1 MSWGGRHVILLGD
14 PAQLPAIGQRDI
26 FGTYLWSRF
35 SILILREMKR
45 ATDPVLCRVLSKV
58 RLGVCDEEVT
68 EVLKSRLQ
76 PKNIHDIELD
86 KTVVICSTR
95 KECEEINSAC
105 IERVAGSSV
114 VYDAIDSDHHGNP
127 LREAD
132 IEKLNRCRERLPDK
146 LVLKVGARVVQRRNL
161 DIQGGW
167 VNGTMAVVTHL
178 HSNCIVIQK
187 LTNPSHKYP
196 IPRFRQRIEVRGASY
211 SIMRQQFPLQ
221 LAYGV
226 TVHRVLCRKQLCVSV
241 TNSLSLDRLM
251 LHLAVSGSW
260 KILCCGILN
269 HLS

>member
-1 MSWGGRHVILLGD
+1 MDIECNCSLEEGTVQVAKLKKTDVLVIDEFSMLDGFLCRSAEKLCRKFCKKGMSSKPWGGRHVILLGD

-26 FGTYLWSRF
+26 FGTYLWTRF
-35 SILILREMKR
+35 SILVLREMKR

-68 EVLKSRLQ
+68 EVLKSRFQ

-105 IERVAGSSV
+105 IERVGGSSV
-114 VYDAIDSDHHGNP
+114 VYDAIDSDHHGNL

-132 IEKLNRCRERLPDK
+132 IEKLLPDK
-146 LVLKVGARVVQRRNL
+146 LVLKVGARVVLRRNL
-161 DIQGGW
+161 DIPGGW

-187 LTNPSHKYP
+187 LTNPSPFPGSGRESKSVGPP
-196 IPRFRQRIEVRGASY
+196 IA
-211 SIMRQQFPLQ
+211 
-221 LAYGV
+221 
-226 TVHRVLCRKQLCVSV
+226 
-241 TNSLSLDRLM
+241 
-251 LHLAVSGSW
+251 
-260 KILCCGILN
+260 
-269 HLS
+269 